1 MYAEFSVRNFN
12 AITIPLNQ
20 TLQEEA
26 FKMTDLASGLAHT
39 FRKWSAPILAIAAV
53 LGLVICCSSAA
64 AQSGAGSIQGTVT
77 DTTGAVIPG
86 AKIHVV
92 NPATNV
98 ATDTKSNGVGFYQV
112 PALFA
117 GTYTITFS
125 APNMRSYRTTIQ
137 LLVAQ
142 SAIINPKMTAG
153 SVTQQVQVSANAVQL
168 TTTDNGAITS
178 TLENQ
183 RINQLPLN
191 GRVLSTLLSMTTP
204 GLEGS
209 SAGGTRLNGLSGEAL
224 EYVADGAPLVNRQF
238 GGTNT
243 SSAQEPDPD
252 AIQEVRAETTNAS
265 AQYATPG
272 TVVITTKS
280 GTNRIHGALF
290 ETARNN
296 GIGIAKV
303 RQNPANFSAPQYIR
317 NEFGASAGGP
327 IVLPHIYHGKDK
339 SFWFMAYERYSLASA
354 SSQYFHVPTA
364 AMRGGDFSAL
374 YQLATPVQ
382 LYDPATTYNAAVC
395 PATGAPNPY
404 CRQPFANNQIP
415 VNRESPT
422 MKIINDLTPAPNLSF
437 NPLLQPNLQGP
448 DNNFTVIPTWT
459 FRLDHVFN
467 ENNRAYL
474 RYTSNLSV
482 NHSLRDYP
490 VNEPALGGADGFP
503 ANATGQAYN
512 PTANFAPAIG
522 YTHVFSP
529 TFFSETILSNEWLSQ
544 HNYAGGTPFA
554 NFEKKLGLPNNFGQ
568 GGFPRWGENGSR
580 LINPIDGTMFIY
592 GLSQLITN
600 LDENLTK
607 TVGRHQ
613 MEFGG
618 RYRHERFGYLPDQA
632 SDDNQ
637 FSNQATTIY
646 NTTTGTNYG
655 GLPNYGNQNGDA
667 FLGAGNYYNVNLQAP
682 YEHYHDMEFDAYFQD
697 NYHMTRNLT
706 WNLGLRYEAHPATW
720 VKDALMQSFDL
731 KNHARVLATSPAD
744 QVARGNTTQAIITN
758 MLNIGVKFETPQQ
771 AGLPS
776 MMVKNYNLN
785 FSPRVGF
792 AYQPF
797 GGRHGTV
804 IRGAYGRYIY
814 PEPVRTSYK
823 DVMANIPHR
832 AGYSQSYSSATQ
844 SPDGIQNYL
853 IRNSTFPVMGVNT
866 SNVVD
871 STSVTAFLPGISVYT
886 IPSDLAPDFVTETN
900 FTIEQ
905 PLKGNSALRATW
917 LWVHA
922 TNLDQ
927 QYHYNNHYSAYAWEL
942 LTGTK
947 PPQGKVIGQPTYAN
961 TALGPYDNT
970 VWGSNTLDQKSG
982 WSNDNELQLN
992 YQRLFHNGYAFQIF
1006 YVWSKPFRV
1015 GGNYF
1020 RDGNLYTGQ
1029 NYVSSGQGTITPV
1042 PNSSP
1047 ITASVAPPARPSG
1060 IASYAYWH
1068 QLDKYENYGIDTSV
1082 PKHDVQFNA
1091 LVDLPFGRGKRF
1103 LGNANRFVNEL
1114 VGGFQLAGDG
1124 TIASQTFYVSS
1135 GNWGPNSSLHLYK
1148 HAHKVTDCR
1157 SGTCIEAFQWF
1168 NGYIAPSN
1176 LPASSCTTV
1185 VTGLPSNYVPYSQP
1199 INTNYNPA
1207 TPCGKAQDKYYNTND
1222 VQLNLLDGTTDI
1234 QGLNPGPG
1242 GNVNAVNPWGRTY
1255 LPGPFNYNVDLS
1267 VFKVF
1272 PITESTRLRF
1282 NMDAFNALN
1291 VQGFNNPSSSDG
1303 IENMLSSH
1311 NGPRQIQLT
1320 LRLEF

>member
-1 MYAEFSVRNFN
+1 MRSLASNLTR
-12 AITIPLNQ
+12 
-20 TLQEEA
+20 TLQRW
-26 FKMTDLASGLAHT
+26 TV
-39 FRKWSAPILAIAAV
+39 PIFAIFAAIAMA
-53 LGLVICCSSAA
+53 ICSSSAM
-64 AQSGAGSIQGTVT
+64 AQSGAGSIQGTVQ
-77 DTTGAVIPG
+77 DSTGAVIPG

-92 NPATNV
+92 NQATNV
-98 ATDTKSNGVGFYQV
+98 ATDTISNGVGFYQV

-117 GTYTITFS
+117 GTYIVTVNS
-125 APNMRSYRTTIQ
+125 PGMKSYKTSIQ

-142 SAIINPKMTAG
+142 AAIINAAMTPG
-153 SVTQQVQVSANAVQL
+153 DVTQQVQVSASAVQL

-191 GRVLSTLLSMTTP
+191 GRVLSSLLSMTTP
-204 GLEGS
+204 GLEGG
-209 SAGGTRLNGLSGEAL
+209 SAGGTRLNGLSGEARL
-224 EYVADGAPLVNRQF
+224 FVAEGAPLVYRQF

-243 SSAQEPDPD
+243 AQAQEPDPD
-252 AIQEVRAETTNAS
+252 SIQEVRAETTNAS
-265 AQYATPG
+265 AQFATPG

-280 GTNRIHGALF
+280 GTNGLHGALF

-296 GIGIAKV
+296 GLGIAKV
-303 RQNPANFSAPQYIR
+303 RQDPANFAAPQYIR

-327 IVLPHIYHGKDK
+327 IILPHVYHGKNK

-354 SSQYFHVPTA
+354 SSQLFSVPTQ

-374 YQLATPVQ
+374 YQLANPVQ
-382 LYDPATTYNAAVC
+382 LYDPATTYNSGGNNCA
-395 PATGAPNPY
+395 ATGAPNAF
-404 CRQPFANNQIP
+404 CRLPFANNQLP
-415 VNRESPT
+415 VSRESPT
-422 MKIINDLTPAPNLSF
+422 MKIINDLTPQPNLSF
-437 NPLLQPNLQGP
+437 NPLIQQNLAGP
-448 DNNFTVIPTWT
+448 DKSFTLIPTWT
-459 FRLDHVFN
+459 FRLDHYIN
-467 ENNRAYL
+467 ENNRIYL
-474 RYTSNLSV
+474 RYTSNVQV
-482 NHSLRDYP
+482 NTSLRDYP
-490 VNEPALGGADGFP
+490 VNEPSLGGADGFP
-503 ANATGQAYN
+503 VNSTGGSYN

-554 NFEKKLGLPNNFGQ
+554 DFEKQLGLPNNFGQ

-592 GLSQLITN
+592 GLSQIITN

-607 TVGRHQ
+607 TLGRHQ

-618 RYRHERFGYLPDQA
+618 RYRHERFGYLPDEA
-632 SDDNQ
+632 SDDFQ
-637 FSNQATTIY
+637 FSNQATSIY
-646 NTTTGTNYG
+646 NPTTGTNYG

-667 FLGAGNYYNVNLQAP
+667 FLGAGNYYGINLQAP

-720 VKDALMQSFDL
+720 VKNAMMESFDL
-731 KNHARVLATSPAD
+731 KNHAQVLSSSPAD
-744 QVARGNTTQAIITN
+744 QIARGNTTQAIITN
-758 MLNIGVKFETPQQ
+758 MENIGVQVETPTQ

-776 MMVKNYNLN
+776 MLVKNYNLN
-785 FSPRVGF
+785 FSPRVGI

-797 GGRHGTV
+797 NGKYGTV

-832 AGYSQSYSSATQ
+832 AGYSQNYSSATQ
-844 SPDGIQNYL
+844 SPDGVQNYL
-853 IRNSTFPVMGVNT
+853 IRNPTFPVMGVNT
-866 SNVVD
+866 TNVVN
-871 STSVTAFLPGISVYT
+871 STSTTAFLPGISLYT

-900 FTIEQ
+900 FTVEQ
-905 PLKGNSALRATW
+905 PLKGNSVLRATW

-927 QYHYNNHYSAYAWEL
+927 EYFYNNHYTNYAWEL

-947 PPQGKVIGQPTYAN
+947 PPQGKVIGQPDYAN

-970 VWGSNTLDQKSG
+970 VWGGSTLDQKSG

-992 YQRLFHNGYAFQIF
+992 YQRLFHNGFSYQIF
-1006 YVWSKPFRV
+1006 YVWSKAFRV

-1020 RDGNLYTGQ
+1020 RDGTLYTGQ
-1029 NYVSSGQGTITPV
+1029 DYVSSGLGTITPV
-1042 PNSSP
+1042 AGSSP
-1047 ITASVAPPARPSG
+1047 ISAAVAPPARPNG

-1068 QLDKYENYGIDTSV
+1068 AMDKYQDYIVDTSV
-1082 PKHDVQFNA
+1082 PKHDIQFNG
-1091 LVDLPFGRGKRF
+1091 LVELPFGRGKRF
-1103 LGNANRFVNEL
+1103 LGNANRLVDEL

-1124 TIASQTFYVSS
+1124 SITSQTFYVGS
-1135 GNWGPNSSLHLYK
+1135 GNWGPNNPLHVYK
-1148 HAHKVTDCR
+1148 HSHKVTDCR
-1157 SGTCIEAFQWF
+1157 SGTCIPAYQWF
-1168 NGYIAPSN
+1168 NGYIPKAN
-1176 LPASSCTTV
+1176 LPASGCATV
-1185 VTGLPSNYVPYSQP
+1185 VNGLPADYVPYSQP
-1199 INTNYNPA
+1199 IDTNYNP
-1207 TPCGKAQDKYYNTND
+1207 TSTCGKPQDKYYNTND

-1234 QGLNPGPG
+1234 QGYNPGPKS
-1242 GNVNAVNPWGRTY
+1242 VNPWSKTY
-1255 LPGPFNYNVDLS
+1255 IPGPFNYNVDLS
-1267 VFKVF
+1267 LFKVF
-1272 PITESTRLRF
+1272 PIKDSMRLRF

-1291 VQGFNNPSSSDG
+1291 VQGFNNPDSTSG
-1303 IENMLSSH
+1303 IENMTSSY
-1311 NGPRQIQLT
+1311 NQPRQIQLT

>member
-1 MYAEFSVRNFN
+1 MHKR
-12 AITIPLNQ
+12 
-20 TLQEEA
+20 TLRSFLTRA
-26 FKMTDLASGLAHT
+26 FRA
-39 FRKWSAPILAIAAV
+39 WSAPTFAFVALV
-53 LGLVICCSSAA
+53 GLMIGGAGA
-64 AQSGAGSIQGTVT
+64 WAQSGAGSIQGTVT
-77 DTTGAVIPG
+77 DVTGAVIPG

-92 NPATNV
+92 NQATNV
-98 ATDTKSNGVGFYQV
+98 TTNTKSNNVGFYQV

-117 GTYTITFS
+117 GNYLVTVT
-125 APNMRSYRTTIQ
+125 APNMQSYKTTIQ

-142 SAIINPKMTAG
+142 GAIINAKMTAG
-153 SVTQQVQVSANAVQL
+153 SVTQQVQVSASAVQL
-168 TTTDNGAITS
+168 TTTDSGAITS

-191 GRVLSTLLSMTTP
+191 GRVLSSLLSMTTP

-224 EYVADGAPLVNRQF
+224 EYVSDGAPMVNRQF

-243 SSAQEPDPD
+243 ASAQLPDPD
-252 AIQEVRAETTNAS
+252 AIQEVQAETTNAS

-272 TVVITTKS
+272 TVVMTTKS

-296 GIGIAKV
+296 ALGLAKR
-303 RQNPANFSAPQYIR
+303 RQDPVNFAAPQYIR
-317 NEFGASAGGP
+317 NEFGASGGGP
-327 IVLPHIYHGKDK
+327 IVLPHVYHGKDK
-339 SFWFMAYERYSLASA
+339 SFWFVAYERYSLASA
-354 SSQYFHVPTA
+354 STDLFHVPTA

-374 YQLATPVQ
+374 YGLATPVQ
-382 LYDPATTYNAAVC
+382 LYDPATTYDSGAANC
-395 PATGAPNPY
+395 AATGAPNKY
-404 CRQPFANNQIP
+404 CRLPFAGNIIP

-422 MKIINDLTPAPNLSF
+422 MKMINDITPQPNLGF
-437 NPLLQPNLQGP
+437 NPLLEANLAGP
-448 DNNFTVIPTWT
+448 DKSFTVIPTWT

-474 RYTSNLSV
+474 RYTSNVQV
-482 NHSLRDYP
+482 NTSLRNYP
-490 VNEPALGGADGFP
+490 VSEPALGGADGFP

-512 PTANFAPAIG
+512 PTASFAPAIG
-522 YTHVFSP
+522 FTHVFSP
-529 TFFSETILSNEWLSQ
+529 SFFSETILSNSWLSQ

-554 NFEKKLGLPNNFGQ
+554 NFESKLGLPNNFGQ

-600 LDENLTK
+600 VDENLTK
-607 TVGRHQ
+607 TVGKHQ
-613 MEFGG
+613 MQFGG
-618 RYRHERFGYLPDQA
+618 RYRHERFGYLPDEA
-632 SDDNQ
+632 SDDFQ
-637 FSNQATTIY
+637 FSAQATGMY
-646 NTTTGTNYG
+646 NPSTGTNYG
-655 GLPNYGNQNGDA
+655 GLPNFGNQNGDA
-667 FLGAGNYYNVNLQAP
+667 FLGAGNYYGINLQAP

-697 NYHMTRNLT
+697 NYRMTRNLT

-720 VKDALMQSFDL
+720 VKNALMQSFDL
-731 KNHARVLATSPAD
+731 KNHARVLASSPAD

-758 MLNIGVKFETPQQ
+758 MENIGVKFETPQQ
-771 AGLPS
+771 AGMPS
-776 MMVKNYNLN
+776 MMARNYNLN
-785 FSPRVGF
+785 FSPRIGF

-797 GGRHGTV
+797 DGKYGTV

-832 AGYSQSYSSATQ
+832 AGYSQNYSSSIQ

-886 IPSDLAPDFVTETN
+886 IPVDLAPDFVTETN
-900 FTIEQ
+900 FTVEQ
-905 PLKGNSALRATW
+905 PLKGNSVLRATW

-927 QYHYNNHYSAYAWEL
+927 EYFYNNHYTNYAWEL

-970 VWGSNTLDQKSG
+970 VWGGNTLDQKSG

-992 YQRLFHNGYAFQIF
+992 YQRLFHNGFSYQIF
-1006 YVWSKPFRV
+1006 YVLSKPFRV

-1020 RDGNLYTGQ
+1020 RDGTLYTGQ
-1029 NYVSSGQGTITPV
+1029 DYVSGGQGSITPV
-1042 PNSSP
+1042 ANSSA
-1047 ITASVAPPARPSG
+1047 ISASVAPPARPAG

-1068 QLDKYENYGIDTSV
+1068 ALDKYQDYVLDTSV
-1082 PKHDVQFNA
+1082 PRHDIQFNG
-1091 LVDLPFGRGKRF
+1091 LIDLPFGRGKRF
-1103 LGNANRFVNEL
+1103 MGNANRFVNEL

-1124 TIASQTFYVSS
+1124 SVTSQTFYVSS
-1135 GNWGPNSSLHLYK
+1135 GDWGPNHPLHLYK

-1157 SGTCIEAFQWF
+1157 SGTCIEAYQWF

-1176 LPASSCTTV
+1176 LPSSGCSTV
-1185 VTGLPSNYVPYSQP
+1185 VNGLPSSWTSYTQP
-1199 INTNYNPA
+1199 INTNYNPSV
-1207 TPCGKAQDKYYNTND
+1207 PCGKAADKYYNTNN
-1222 VQLNLLDGTTDI
+1222 VQMNLLDGTTDI
-1234 QGLNPGPG
+1234 QGYNPGPKS
-1242 GNVNAVNPWGRTY
+1242 VNPWAKTY

-1272 PITESTRLRF
+1272 PLTESTRLRF

-1291 VQGFNNPSSSDG
+1291 VQGFNNPNSGDG
-1303 IENMLSSH
+1303 IENMLSSY